1 MPALDLYWIPL
12 GAGTHVVRWS
22 GRLFECIAAWWQHRP
37 RADLY
42 HAALIARTDAGDV
55 VVEQA
60 PVPDRDGAARGVVAS
75 GPVGLRCLG
84 RWRLFRYEV
93 RRWPGGVIPD
103 LDAAVGAPERVTE
116 DPVVVAR
123 VLETLATIPTPV
135 WGRDELGAGEMWNS
149 NSVVAWT
156 LVRAGIDADAI
167 PFPPGGRAPGWR
179 AGITVARRPPM
190 RF

>member
-1 MPALDLYWIPL
+1 LPALDLYWIPL

-22 GRLFECIAAWWQHRP
+22 GRLFEWIVAGWQHRP

-42 HAALIARTDAGDV
+42 HAALIARTAEGEV
-55 VVEQA
+55 VIEQA
-60 PVPDRDGAARGVVAS
+60 PVPDRDGASRGVVAS
-75 GPVGLRCLG
+75 GPVGLRALG

-103 LDAAVGAPERVTE
+103 LGAAVGAPVRVTD

-123 VLETLATIPTPV
+123 VLEALARIPTPV
-135 WGRDELGAGEMWNS
+135 WGRDELRAGEMWNS

-156 LVRAGIDADAI
+156 LVRGGADAEGI
-167 PFPPGGRAPGWR
+167 AFPPRGRAPGWH
-179 AGITVARRPPM
+179 AGLTVARRP
-190 RF
+190 